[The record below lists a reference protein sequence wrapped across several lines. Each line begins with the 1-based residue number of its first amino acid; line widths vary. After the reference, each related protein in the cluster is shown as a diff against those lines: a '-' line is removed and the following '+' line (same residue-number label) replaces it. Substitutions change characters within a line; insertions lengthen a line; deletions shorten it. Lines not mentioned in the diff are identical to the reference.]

1 MLSTI
6 LDIILDALLDSAKM
20 LPFLYL
26 TFLLMEFIEHH
37 AADKLALAL
46 EKAGHSNIGGAAVG
60 AALGCV
66 PQCGFSIAASNLFS
80 SRIIGAGTLMAV
92 FISTSDEAIPILLA
106 HPDQISSLW
115 KLIAAKFIIAI
126 IAGATKSHLDGF
138 RLKSGSRLFS
148 V

>member
-66 PQCGFSIAASNLFS
+66 PMWIFHCCIKS
-80 SRIIGAGTLMAV
+80 V
-92 FISTSDEAIPILLA
+92 FQQNNRRRHTYGCLY
-106 HPDQISSLW
+106 
-115 KLIAAKFIIAI
+115 F
-126 IAGATKSHLDGF
+126 HL
-138 RLKSGSRLFS
+138 R
-148 V
+148 

>member
-26 TFLLMEFIEHH
+26 TFLQESRGGRTYTGLLMEFIKHH
-37 AADKLALAL
+37 PADKLALAL

-126 IAGATKSHLDGF
+126 IAGA
-138 RLKSGSRLFS
+138 FS
-148 V
+148 

>member
-46 EKAGHSNIGGAAVG
+46 AFRNVDF
-60 AALGCV
+60 
-66 PQCGFSIAASNLFS
+66 P
-80 SRIIGAGTLMAV
+80 
-92 FISTSDEAIPILLA
+92 LL
-106 HPDQISSLW
+106 HQICFP
-115 KLIAAKFIIAI
+115 AE
-126 IAGATKSHLDGF
+126 
-138 RLKSGSRLFS
+138 
-148 V
+148 

>member
-46 EKAGHSNIGGAAVG
+46 EKAGHSNIGGLRSAMWIFHCCIKSVFQQNNRRRHTY
-60 AALGCV
+60 GCLY
-66 PQCGFSIAASNLFS
+66 F
-80 SRIIGAGTLMAV
+80 
-92 FISTSDEAIPILLA
+92 
-106 HPDQISSLW
+106 
-115 KLIAAKFIIAI
+115 
-126 IAGATKSHLDGF
+126 HL
-138 RLKSGSRLFS
+138 R
-148 V
+148 

>member
-46 EKAGHSNIGGAAVG
+46 EKQVIQTSAELLSVRLWAAFRNVDF
-60 AALGCV
+60 
-66 PQCGFSIAASNLFS
+66 P
-80 SRIIGAGTLMAV
+80 
-92 FISTSDEAIPILLA
+92 LL
-106 HPDQISSLW
+106 HQICFP
-115 KLIAAKFIIAI
+115 AE
-126 IAGATKSHLDGF
+126 
-138 RLKSGSRLFS
+138 
-148 V
+148 